1 MSRLPPPPEL
11 NAELA
16 ERVLTEFLREEIHRT
31 GLRRAVLGLS
41 GGVDSALVIEL
52 AARALG
58 AENVLA
64 VAMPYRTSAA
74 ASLELAQESAERAG
88 VRLET
93 VNLSAAADALFGAAS
108 VPDDPSSAQA
118 RLRRGNVLARLR
130 MLTLYDFSARDG
142 ALVLGTS
149 NKTEL
154 LLGYGTQHG
163 DMASALNPIGDLYKS
178 QIYALAERLAVPRAI
193 IDRPP
198 SADLWEGQT
207 DEQELGAT
215 YAALDALLHR
225 MVDRRYSRTRLLEI
239 GFEAEFVDA
248 VAERMRLSHFKRRP
262 PLIAKL
268 ANRTINL
275 DWRYARDW
283 GT

>member
-1 MSRLPPPPEL
+1 MSLPAPPGL
-11 NAELA
+11 NVGLA
-16 ERVLTEFLREEIHRT
+16 EQVLVGFLREETRRT
-31 GLRRAVLGLS
+31 GLERAVLGLS
-41 GGVDSALVIEL
+41 GGVDSALVVEL

-58 AENVLA
+58 PRQVLA
-64 VAMPYRTSAA
+64 VAMPYRASAA
-74 ASLELAQESAERAG
+74 ASLDLARASAEHAG
-88 VRLET
+88 VPLE
-93 VNLSAAADALFGAAS
+93 VAEISAAADALFAAAGDLADGPTTR
-108 VPDDPSSAQA
+108 V
-118 RLRRGNVLARLR
+118 RRGNVLARLR
-130 MLTLYDFSARDG
+130 MVTLYDRSARDG

-178 QIYALAERLAVPRAI
+178 QVRALSAHLGVPAAILERA
-193 IDRPP
+193 P

-215 YAALDALLHR
+215 YDALDALLHR
-225 MVDRRYSRTRLLEI
+225 MVDRRYSRARLLEL
-239 GFEAEFVDA
+239 GFDAGFVDRI
-248 VAERMRLSHFKRRP
+248 AERVRRNHYKRRP
-262 PLIAKL
+262 PVIAKL

-283 GT
+283 GS

>member
-1 MSRLPPPPEL
+1 MRLPPPPEL
-11 NAELA
+11 QAEFA
-16 ERVLTEFLREEIHRT
+16 ERVLVAFLRDEIERT
-31 GLRRAVLGLS
+31 GVRRAVLGLS
-41 GGVDSALVIEL
+41 GGVDSALVVEL

-58 AENVLA
+58 PERVLA
-64 VAMPYRTSAA
+64 VAMPYRSSAPASLALARESAA
-74 ASLELAQESAERAG
+74 HAG
-88 VRLET
+88 VRLEE
-93 VNLSAAADALFGAAS
+93 VDLSPAADALFAAAAVPGAEAGAA
-108 VPDDPSSAQA
+108 A
-118 RLRRGNVLARLR
+118 RVRRGNVLARLR
-130 MLTLYDFSARDG
+130 MVTLYDRSARDG

-154 LLGYGTQHG
+154 LLGYGTQYG

-178 QIYALAERLAVPRAI
+178 QVYALSQRLGVPRAI
-193 IDRPP
+193 LDRPP

-207 DEQELGAT
+207 DEQELGAS
-215 YAALDALLHR
+215 YDALDALLHR
-225 MVDRRYSRTRLLEI
+225 MVDRRYSRARLIEL
-239 GFEAEFVDA
+239 GFDAAFLDA
-248 VAERMRLSHFKRRP
+248 VAERVRRSHFKRRP

>member
-1 MSRLPPPPEL
+1 MSLPPPPGL

-16 ERVLTEFLREEIHRT
+16 ERVLTAFLREEIERT

-41 GGVDSALVIEL
+41 GGVDSALVVEL

-58 AENVLA
+58 PGRVLA
-64 VAMPYRTSAA
+64 VAMPYRSSAA
-74 ASLELAQESAERAG
+74 ASLELARESAAHAG
-88 VRLET
+88 VALEEVSLT
-93 VNLSAAADALFGAAS
+93 AAADALFAAAR
-108 VPDDPSSAQA
+108 VPADGGDPLA

-130 MLTLYDFSARDG
+130 MTTLYDRSARDG

-163 DMASALNPIGDLYKS
+163 DMASALNPIGDLYKG
-178 QIYALAERLAVPRAI
+178 QVYALSERLGVPRAI
-193 IDRPP
+193 IARAP

-207 DEQELGAT
+207 DEQELGAS
-215 YAALDALLHR
+215 YALLDALLHR
-225 MVDRRYSRTRLLEI
+225 MVDRRYGRARLLEL
-239 GFEAEFVDA
+239 GFEGAFVDA
-248 VAERMRLSHFKRRP
+248 VAERVRRSHFKRRP

>member
-1 MSRLPPPPEL
+1 MILPPPPGL
-11 NAELA
+11 KLDLA
-16 ERVLTEFLREEIHRT
+16 EQVLVAFLREEIERI
-31 GLRRAVLGLS
+31 GLGRAVLGLS
-41 GGVDSALVIEL
+41 GGVDSALVVEL

-58 AENVLA
+58 PDRVLA
-64 VAMPYRTSAA
+64 VAMPYRSSAS
-74 ASLELAQESAERAG
+74 ASLELARESAAHAG
-88 VRLET
+88 VQLEE
-93 VNLSAAADALFGAAS
+93 VDVSPAADALFLSAGISA
-108 VPDDPSSAQA
+108 DPNDALA

-130 MLTLYDFSARDG
+130 MVALYDRSARDG

-163 DMASALNPIGDLYKS
+163 DMASALNPIGDLYKG
-178 QIYALAERLAVPRAI
+178 QVYALSERLGVPREI
-193 IDRPP
+193 LDRPP

-207 DEQELGAT
+207 DEQELGAS
-215 YAALDALLHR
+215 YATLDALLHR
-225 MVDRRYSRTRLLEI
+225 MVDRRYSRSRLIEL
-239 GFEAEFVDA
+239 GFEAEFLDA
-248 VAERMRLSHFKRRP
+248 IAERVRRSHFKRRP

>member
-1 MSRLPPPPEL
+1 MSLPAPPEL

-16 ERVLTEFLREEIHRT
+16 ERVLVAFLREEIERT

-41 GGVDSALVIEL
+41 GGVDSALVVEL

-58 AENVLA
+58 PERVLA
-64 VAMPYRTSAA
+64 VAMPYRASSA
-74 ASLELAQESAERAG
+74 ASLELARASAAHAS

-93 VNLSAAADALFGAAS
+93 VEISAAADALFAAAG
-108 VPDDPSSAQA
+108 VPDDPADATA
-118 RLRRGNVLARLR
+118 RMRRGNVLARLR
-130 MLTLYDFSARDG
+130 MVALYDRSARDG

-163 DMASALNPIGDLYKS
+163 DMASALNPIGDLYKG
-178 QIYALAERLAVPRAI
+178 QVYALARRLGVPDEILR
-193 IDRPP
+193 RPP

-207 DEQELGAT
+207 DEQELGAS
-215 YAALDALLHR
+215 YDALDALLHR
-225 MVDRRYSRTRLLEI
+225 MVDRRYSRARLAEL
-239 GFEAEFVDA
+239 GFEEGFLDA
-248 VAERMRLSHFKRRP
+248 VAERVRRSHFKRRP

>member
-1 MSRLPPPPEL
+1 MSLPPPPGL
-11 NAELA
+11 HAELA
-16 ERVLTEFLREEIHRT
+16 ERMLVAFLREEIERT

-41 GGVDSALVIEL
+41 GGVDSALVVEL

-58 AENVLA
+58 GERVLA
-64 VAMPYRTSAA
+64 VAMPYRSSAT
-74 ASLELAQESAERAG
+74 ASLELARASAAHAG
-88 VRLET
+88 VALEE
-93 VNLSAAADALFGAAS
+93 VDVSPAADALFRSAG
-108 VPDDPSSAQA
+108 VPDDPADAAA

-130 MLTLYDFSARDG
+130 MTTLYDRSARDG

-163 DMASALNPIGDLYKS
+163 DLASALNPIGDLYKRQVYVLS
-178 QIYALAERLAVPRAI
+178 ERLGVPRAI
-193 IDRPP
+193 LDRPP

-207 DEQELGAT
+207 DEQDLGAS
-215 YAALDALLHR
+215 YDALDALLHR
-225 MVDRRYSRTRLLEI
+225 MVDRRYARARLLEA
-239 GFEAEFVDA
+239 GFDGGFIDA
-248 VAERMRLSHFKRRP
+248 IAERVRRSHFKRRP

>member
-1 MSRLPPPPEL
+1 MSLPAAPGL
-11 NAELA
+11 NAELT
-16 ERVLTEFLREEIHRT
+16 ERVLIAFLREEIERV
-31 GLRRAVLGLS
+31 GVQRAVLGLS

-58 AENVLA
+58 PARVLA
-64 VAMPYRTSAA
+64 VAMPYRSSAS
-74 ASLELAQESAERAG
+74 ASLELARASAAQAG
-88 VRLET
+88 VRLEELDISPT
-93 VNLSAAADALFGAAS
+93 ADALFHSAS
-108 VPDDPSSAQA
+108 ISEDPSDALA
-118 RLRRGNVLARLR
+118 RRRRGNVLARLR
-130 MLTLYDFSARDG
+130 MVALYDRSARDG

-178 QIYALAERLAVPRAI
+178 QVYALSEHLQVPRAI
-193 IDRPP
+193 LDRAP

-207 DEQELGAT
+207 DEQELGAP
-215 YAALDALLHR
+215 YAVLDSLLHR
-225 MVDRRYSRTRLLEI
+225 MVDRRYSRARLIEL
-239 GFEAEFVDA
+239 GFDGEFLTA
-248 VAERMRLSHFKRRP
+248 IAERVRTTHFKRRP

>member
-1 MSRLPPPPEL
+1 MSLPAPPSL
-11 NAELA
+11 NVGLA
-16 ERVLTEFLREEIHRT
+16 EQVLVGFVREETGRI

-41 GGVDSALVIEL
+41 GGVDSALVVEL

-58 AENVLA
+58 GENVLA
-64 VAMPYRTSAA
+64 VAMPYRSSAQQ
-74 ASLELAQESAERAG
+74 SLELAVASARHAG
-88 VRLET
+88 ARLET
-93 VNLSAAADALFGAAS
+93 APVTAAADAIFAAT
-108 VPDDPSSAQA
+108 PDLRDDAPTA
-118 RLRRGNVLARLR
+118 RVRRGNVLSRLR
-130 MLTLYDFSARDG
+130 MVTLYDRSAREG
-142 ALVLGTS
+142 GLVLGTS

-163 DMASALNPIGDLYKS
+163 DMASALNPIGDLYKC
-178 QIYALAERLAVPRAI
+178 QVYALSRHLGVPEEILR
-193 IDRPP
+193 RPP

-215 YAALDALLHR
+215 YDALDALLHR
-225 MVDRRYSRTRLLEI
+225 MVDRRYSRARLLEL
-239 GFEAEFVDA
+239 GFPAPLVDA
-248 VAERMRLSHFKRRP
+248 TAERLRRNHFKRRP
-262 PLIAKL
+262 PVIAKL

>member
-1 MSRLPPPPEL
+1 MILPPPPGL
-11 NAELA
+11 KLDLA
-16 ERVLTEFLREEIHRT
+16 EQVLVAFLREEIERI
-31 GLRRAVLGLS
+31 GLGRAVLGLS
-41 GGVDSALVIEL
+41 GGVDSALVLEL

-58 AENVLA
+58 PDRVLA
-64 VAMPYRTSAA
+64 VAMPYRSSAS
-74 ASLELAQESAERAG
+74 ASLELARDSAAHAG
-88 VRLET
+88 VKLEEID
-93 VNLSAAADALFGAAS
+93 VSPAADALFLSAGVS
-108 VPDDPSSAQA
+108 EDPNDALA

-130 MLTLYDFSARDG
+130 MVALYDRSARDG

-163 DMASALNPIGDLYKS
+163 DMASALNPIGDLYKG
-178 QIYALAERLAVPRAI
+178 QVYALSERLGVPREI
-193 IDRPP
+193 LDRAP

-207 DEQELGAT
+207 DEQELGAS
-215 YAALDALLHR
+215 YATLDALLHR
-225 MVDRRYSRTRLLEI
+225 MVDRRYSRSRLIEL
-239 GFEAEFVDA
+239 GFEAEFLDA
-248 VAERMRLSHFKRRP
+248 IAERVRRSHFKRRP

>member
-1 MSRLPPPPEL
+1 
-11 NAELA
+11 
-16 ERVLTEFLREEIHRT
+16 
-31 GLRRAVLGLS
+31 
-41 GGVDSALVIEL
+41 
-52 AARALG
+52 
-58 AENVLA
+58 
-64 VAMPYRTSAA
+64 
-74 ASLELAQESAERAG
+74 
-88 VRLET
+88 
-93 VNLSAAADALFGAAS
+93 
-108 VPDDPSSAQA
+108 VPDDPSDAAA

-130 MLTLYDFSARDG
+130 MTALYDRSARDG

-163 DMASALNPIGDLYKS
+163 DLASALNPIGDLYKRQVYVLS
-178 QIYALAERLAVPRAI
+178 ERLGVPRAI
-193 IDRPP
+193 LDRPP

-207 DEQELGAT
+207 DEQDLGAS
-215 YAALDALLHR
+215 YDALDALLHR
-225 MVDRRYSRTRLLEI
+225 MVDRRYGRASLLEA
-239 GFEAEFVDA
+239 GFAAEFIDA
-248 VAERMRLSHFKRRP
+248 IAERVRRSHYKRRP

>member
-1 MSRLPPPPEL
+1 MSLPPPPGL
-11 NAELA
+11 HAELA
-16 ERVLTEFLREEIHRT
+16 ERVLVAFLREEIERT
-31 GLRRAVLGLS
+31 GVRRAVLGLS
-41 GGVDSALVIEL
+41 GGVDSALVVEL

-58 AENVLA
+58 AERVLA
-64 VAMPYRTSAA
+64 VAMPYRSSAS
-74 ASLELAQESAERAG
+74 ASLELARASAEHAG
-88 VRLET
+88 VTLEE
-93 VNLSAAADALFGAAS
+93 VDVSPAADALFRSAG
-108 VPDDPSSAQA
+108 VPDDPSDAAA

-130 MLTLYDFSARDG
+130 MTALYDRSARDG

-163 DMASALNPIGDLYKS
+163 DLASALNPIGDLYKRQVYVLS
-178 QIYALAERLAVPRAI
+178 ERLGVPRAI
-193 IDRPP
+193 LDRPP

-207 DEQELGAT
+207 DEQDLGAS
-215 YAALDALLHR
+215 YDALDALLHR
-225 MVDRRYSRTRLLEI
+225 MVDRRYGRASLLEA
-239 GFEAEFVDA
+239 GFAAEFIDA
-248 VAERMRLSHFKRRP
+248 IAERVRRSHYKRRP

>member
-1 MSRLPPPPEL
+1 MSLPPAPGL
-11 NAELA
+11 NVGLA
-16 ERVLTEFLREEIHRT
+16 EQVLVGFLREETLRT
-31 GLRRAVLGLS
+31 GLRKAVLGLS
-41 GGVDSALVIEL
+41 GGVDSALVVEL

-64 VAMPYRTSAA
+64 IAMPYRASSADSVALARASAA
-74 ASLELAQESAERAG
+74 HAG
-88 VRLET
+88 TRLEHADI
-93 VNLSAAADALFGAAS
+93 SPAADALFAAMGGA
-108 VPDDPSSAQA
+108 VPEDAGQ
-118 RLRRGNVLARLR
+118 RVRRGNVLARLR
-130 MLTLYDFSARDG
+130 MITLYDRSAREG

-178 QIYALAERLAVPRAI
+178 QVFALSSHLGVPAEILRRA
-193 IDRPP
+193 P

-207 DEQELGAT
+207 DEQDLGAT
-215 YAALDALLHR
+215 YEALDALLHR
-225 MVDRRYSRTRLLEI
+225 MVDRRYSRAKLLEL
-239 GFEAEFVDA
+239 GFTASFVDGI
-248 VAERMRLSHFKRRP
+248 AERVRRHHYKRRP
-262 PLIAKL
+262 PVIAKL